1 MELRNIAERLNEAG
15 ARAFAC
21 VSMNEGRLEKALSIG
36 GRIFV
41 GTVGCFAVMALIT
54 TGADAVTVESLRQ
67 PITDLKSEIFSWMKV
82 AEMAS
87 VAVGGVFSIMK
98 QSLTPFGIGAGA
110 CAGIH
115 FGDKWIGDGSGALI

>member
-1 MELRNIAERLNEAG
+1 MKENLNELG
-15 ARAFAC
+15 ARVFAG
-21 VSMNEGRLEKALSIG
+21 VVMNEEWLEKASLIG
-36 GRIFV
+36 NRVFV
-41 GTVGCFAVMALIT
+41 GTVASVALMALVT

-82 AEMAS
+82 AEISS

-98 QSLTPFGIGAGA
+98 QSLLPFGLGAGT